1 MQPGP
6 RQPNDPSLPS
16 ANLAA
21 AEVESQYVNQ
31 EQVIAAALFAKQLQ
45 ADLVGIKRAQIGDG
59 LKVPDVDMNK
69 VMPSEIFKTFRPS
82 GVAMP
87 RPVPAPVPLPP
98 GPPPAPAP
106 APVFTIPPG
115 HMAEYAPPPGPF
127 TTSVAAVQ
135 MADKDQLE
143 FDFDK
148 KAKYDDV
155 IAAIEKLETKLN
167 IITQKLDILTQD
179 KKKLKITLNKD
190 GS

>member
-87 RPVPAPVPLPP
+87 RPVSAPVPLPP
-98 GPPPAPAP
+98 GPPPVPAP
-106 APVFTIPPG
+106 APIFTAPS
-115 HMAEYAPPPGPF
+115 EYAPPSGPF
-127 TTSVAAVQ
+127 NTSVATVEVPN
-135 MADKDQLE
+135 KDQLE

>member
-6 RQPNDPSLPS
+6 RQPNDSSLPS

-21 AEVESQYVNQ
+21 AEAESQYVNQ

-59 LKVPDVDMNK
+59 LRVPDVDMNK

-82 GVAMP
+82 GTAMS
-87 RPVPAPVPLPP
+87 RPAPAPVPLPA

-106 APVFTIPPG
+106 APIFTVPPE
-115 HMAEYAPPPGPF
+115 HAPGPF
-127 TTSVAAVQ
+127 TTSIATAQ
-135 MADKDQLE
+135 MPEKDQLE
-143 FDFDK
+143 LDFDK

-179 KKKLKITLNKD
+179 KKKLKITPDKD

>member
-21 AEVESQYVNQ
+21 AEAESQYVNQ

-98 GPPPAPAP
+98 GPPPAPIFTAP
-106 APVFTIPPG
+106 S
-115 HMAEYAPPPGPF
+115 EYTPSPGPF
-127 TTSVAAVQ
+127 NISAATVQ
-135 MADKDQLE
+135 MPDKDQLE